1 TRSILMPS
9 EDGNLYRWD
18 LSTGSLSQV
27 VTVNPSGLGEA
38 YVPTLEG
45 PDGTVYTIANA
56 TLFAVGGL
64 PGSLSVSVSSSI
76 PDDAVYGQA
85 IIFTATVSART
96 GPAPT
101 GSVTFWDGATL
112 LATMPLDVTGGASY
126 TAPALTAG
134 HHFITATYNGDGQ
147 YGPGSME
154 LVQPVLQT

>member
-1 TRSILMPS
+1 
-9 EDGNLYRWD
+9 
-18 LSTGSLSQV
+18 
-27 VTVNPSGLGEA
+27 
-38 YVPTLEG
+38 
-45 PDGTVYTIANA
+45 
-56 TLFAVGGL
+56 
-64 PGSLSVSVSSSI
+64 
-76 PDDAVYGQA
+76 
-85 IIFTATVSART
+85 

-154 LVQPVLQT
+154 LVQPVLQTATVTVVSSATPAGSSQSVSFTATVAAGRSTVNVPEGTVNFRDGSTVLGTVALNPLGLVSTGQVSFTPSA